1 MKKSITISKRVV
13 VLLFMLLSGVMI
25 LLFLR
30 NCNYGTGEPLKKEM
44 NIVSNNL
51 ESCMKCHDQYTG
63 FSAYHDPKKIGC
75 VSCHLG
81 DPKTEEK
88 ELSHKGMVIIPGNL
102 SDAERT
108 CGKCHANELRKV
120 QHSLMSSNSGLVA
133 VDKFVFGEAPDPDG
147 SYHIK
152 DIKHTAADTHLRNL
166 CGNCHLGSEKN
177 ELGPI
182 TQLSRGGGCNAC
194 HLNYS
199 KEASQ
204 DLTTY
209 LQSGKKTLP
218 KIHPSV
224 DIFVKNEHCY
234 GCHSRSSRISTSYEG
249 WHETLLETIDT
260 SLNRNFKI
268 IEDKRVYTYKGE
280 DVHHQK
286 GMLCIDCHTSHEV
299 MGDGKKYLHQEDAVK
314 IQCADC
320 HFRDKPATTTYK
332 ELDGESLLVWLHRKY
347 EHNDKPILAKQKDKA
362 PLVNTFINEKGEAFL
377 ISKHNGKILPVKR
390 QPDICAKDKVHADV
404 SCATCHTQWTPKCIG
419 CHNTFDKKEPEAY
432 DLLDKKF
439 VTGGWKEHVFEFGT
453 SLPALGV
460 RAVGKGKRI
469 EPAVPGMIMTI
480 DHKSFDKN
488 KDNTFHR
495 LYAPN
500 SPHTIAKKSRD
511 CKSCHANPEA
521 LGYGSGEL
529 MYVVEKNIGKWNF
542 IPDYDKNPNDN
553 LPEDA
558 WVPFLKEPTNKVL
571 TTRTNFRPLS
581 VTEQKK
587 MLRVGACFHCHE
599 QNSTLAK
606 SFLVNNFEEI
616 LKKRTKACILP
627 AYN

>member
-1 MKKSITISKRVV
+1 
-13 VLLFMLLSGVMI
+13 
-25 LLFLR
+25 
-30 NCNYGTGEPLKKEM
+30 
-44 NIVSNNL
+44 
-51 ESCMKCHDQYTG
+51 MKCHEQYAG

-81 DPKTEEK
+81 NPKSENK

-108 CGKCHANELRKV
+108 CGKCHVNELRKV
-120 QHSLMSSNSGLVA
+120 QHSLMTSNSGLVA

-166 CGNCHLGSEKN
+166 CGNCHLGSEKS

-199 KEASQ
+199 NEALQ
-204 DLTTY
+204 DLATY

-260 SLNRNFKI
+260 SQNRNFKI

-320 HFRDKPATTTYK
+320 HYRDKPITTTYK

-347 EHNDKPILAKQKDKA
+347 EHNDKQILAKQKDKA
-362 PLVNTFINEKGEAFL
+362 PLVNT
-377 ISKHNGKILPVKR
+377 
-390 QPDICAKDKVHADV
+390 
-404 SCATCHTQWTPKCIG
+404 
-419 CHNTFDKKEPEAY
+419 
-432 DLLDKKF
+432 
-439 VTGGWKEHVFEFGT
+439 
-453 SLPALGV
+453 
-460 RAVGKGKRI
+460 
-469 EPAVPGMIMTI
+469 
-480 DHKSFDKN
+480 
-488 KDNTFHR
+488 
-495 LYAPN
+495 LY
-500 SPHTIAKKSRD
+500 
-511 CKSCHANPEA
+511 
-521 LGYGSGEL
+521 
-529 MYVVEKNIGKWNF
+529 
-542 IPDYDKNPNDN
+542 
-553 LPEDA
+553 
-558 WVPFLKEPTNKVL
+558 
-571 TTRTNFRPLS
+571 
-581 VTEQKK
+581 Q
-587 MLRVGACFHCHE
+587 
-599 QNSTLAK
+599 
-606 SFLVNNFEEI
+606 
-616 LKKRTKACILP
+616 
-627 AYN
+627 